1 MKARYL
7 IAAAAVLGLAGAA
20 SAADAPTAKPAE
32 KPAAS
37 CFLSRNWSGWRS
49 PDENTIY
56 LRVNLKDIYR
66 VDLSGGSSLL
76 TWPDS
81 HLVNVERG
89 TDEICAPIDL
99 QLTVAQDGVREP
111 LFVKAITKL
120 SPEQIAAIP
129 TKFLP

>member
-1 MKARYL
+1 MR
-7 IAAAAVLGLAGAA
+7 G
-20 SAADAPTAKPAE
+20 AADAVAFVGAKYAADRAKVLAYLKPAE

-56 LRVNLKDIYR
+56 LRENLKDIYR

-129 TKFLP
+129 KKFLP